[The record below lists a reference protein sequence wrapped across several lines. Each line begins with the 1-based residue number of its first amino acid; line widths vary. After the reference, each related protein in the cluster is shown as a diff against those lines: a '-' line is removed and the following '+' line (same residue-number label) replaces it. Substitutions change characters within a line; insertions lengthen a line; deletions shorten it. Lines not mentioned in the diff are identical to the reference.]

1 MNLYKLMLFLI
12 MKPKLFNKTGFAMFA
27 YFLLILISLTV
38 SLQAQIAN
46 VVPEKTLLLN
56 QKVTNLGDVA
66 NVYVDDF
73 FNYYVLSKDNKNI
86 NIFNSSGD
94 FVKKIPSDNNTKLFD
109 TPVDICVQKNGK
121 IAVLDRGLK
130 RIIIVNQDGER
141 QSVFGNSGSNLGNLD
156 NPSQIEFDAYGNFY
170 VFDKGNKTVIKFN
183 KQGLYRGAISAK
195 NCIAFAV
202 GLDQNIHL
210 LTKADQGFLVQ
221 VYYPNFTIKTQ
232 FLIRNLSEPT
242 DFLINKF
249 NQYYIVDTELCSV
262 FQYDSTGVP
271 TGVKIGI
278 KGNSGSVG
286 TFSEPT
292 IICNQYVDDSNDK
305 VYIFDEKFSS
315 IQSFNV
321 NFKQMQFKPAVPMVK
336 MDVEFVESQKTDPY
350 KYLFIDN
357 DVFYYILNDNTLLAK
372 KGSEEIFRLNT
383 QAQKQK
389 GINLSEPIALTVFN
403 NKVYIVDNDDDKVVV
418 IDSKNGFNLSQF
430 GESGSNEGQLNSP
443 NDIVADNNGK
453 IYVSDYKN
461 SRVNV
466 YNEQGMYVNKILL
479 TNNRPIK
486 LAMSK
491 LNTIF
496 ILLEDKKSI
505 FYLES
510 EKNKVESLQLAGLS
524 IDFEIGTIAS
534 IDENMLLVYDDYYG
548 VIHVFDNYKKI
559 SEFISRGENEAQMPN
574 INIIATNINNNSLFV
589 SSTKINVQKQFRL
602 LIPPAEPKDA
612 KINISNEGIADLVW
626 IGDTKRASSYLIY
639 RKKQDEKDFQ
649 LFTKVESTSLL
660 LDKPTENIMQYGVIA
675 ETKDGLQSKMSN
687 IVDDEISYLQ
697 FLKDYQPQQAIK
709 RLQELKEFNPIGI
722 VNKISLIYRE
732 LIEKYSSSSNWDMM
746 INTLGELIKVKP
758 DESSYYIELANAYK
772 TLLRYSDGIRVL
784 NDAKIRFS
792 DNLAVYQNLIRLQY
806 LNKDYVGTIAQCK
819 EALTK
824 FADNEKIMQSL
835 AEAYL
840 SNNQKEEA
848 LQVYRDLSFKT
859 GKEQYFISAG
869 KILVNL
875 GRMDEAIMVYTQ
887 AQNTGNAGS
896 ELNAAL
902 AEAYIA
908 KGMNSDAILQIE
920 KSILVDKTNPRY
932 FYILGLAHSNNRN
945 KQNAITAFEK
955 AVSLDSTQAEYY
967 LALGK
972 DYEIIN
978 KIANAQVAYEKA
990 YKLNA
995 SNWEVLYRLGK
1006 IYLDLKKYDQ
1016 SCKLLVDA
1024 NKLLP
1029 ENKEIKDFL
1038 DKAMLTREKYNAKRD
1053 PIEIDNISITSLF
1066 PSLFN
1071 YYKTNQIGS
1080 LTIFNTKNEP
1090 FDDIRI
1096 EITSPELL
1104 DEPAVTV
1111 VPMIIPMDFKEV
1123 LVYARLK
1130 DAIIKKSIDGPKD
1143 YNVNI
1148 AITYKYK
1155 EKEQRLTQKTTVKVY
1170 SLNSISWEDK
1180 KRIASFISANDE
1192 NVRSFI
1198 TGGIIAKFSDI
1209 PLAFP
1214 KIPKPILQT
1223 AMVWEYFRSLGI
1235 TYVQDPNSSYQAV
1248 SESNVIDYVQF
1259 ASQTI
1264 DRKTGDCDDL
1274 VTLMCSSLESIGIN
1288 TAVVDVPGHVFMA
1301 FDTGL
1306 TPDKLLESGINEN
1319 MLIIRNNTVWLPL
1332 ETTVIGKNS
1341 FIESWEVANKRYN
1354 ETLKST
1360 QRLELIEI
1368 RNAVITYPPL
1378 IYPGGAIG
1386 LNTLPNYQAIG
1397 EKVKED
1403 LTKFMSNTS
1412 QNLEVEL
1419 LAILEKY
1426 PKNIHVANKLGLY
1439 YARNGKFQLAEVQ
1452 FLNVLVEKKTD
1463 MAALINLGNVYY
1475 IQKNYDKAESYF
1487 TRAILLDENN
1497 TGLLVNM
1504 AKLYLAMGKQVK
1516 AKEYF
1521 AKAEKLNPEIVKQY
1535 PDIIKRFN

>member
-1 MNLYKLMLFLI
+1 
-12 MKPKLFNKTGFAMFA
+12 MFA
-27 YFLLILISLTV
+27 YILLILMSL
-38 SLQAQIAN
+38 SICLHAQIAN

-66 NVYVDDF
+66 NIFVDDF
-73 FNYYVLSKDNKNI
+73 LNYYVLSKDNKSI
-86 NIFNSSGD
+86 NIFNSAGD
-94 FVKKIPSDNNTKLFD
+94 LVKKIPSDNNTKLFD
-109 TPVDICVQKNGK
+109 DPIDLCVQKNGK
-121 IAVLDRGLK
+121 IAVLDKGFK
-130 RIIIVNQDGER
+130 RIIVVNQDGEK
-141 QSVFGNSGSNLGNLD
+141 QGVFGNSGSNLGNLD
-156 NPSQIEFDAYGNFY
+156 NPAQIEFDAYGNY
-170 VFDKGNKTVIKFN
+170 YIFDKGNRTVIKFN
-183 KQGLYRGAISAK
+183 KQGLYRGAIAAK
-195 NCIAFAV
+195 NCIAFTV
-202 GLDQNIHL
+202 GLDQNLHL
-210 LTKADQGFLVQ
+210 LTKADQGFLIQ
-221 VYYPNFTIKTQ
+221 VYYPNFTIKKQ
-232 FLIRNLSEPT
+232 LPIRNITEPT
-242 DFLINKF
+242 DFIINKF
-249 NQYYIVDTELCSV
+249 NQYYISDAELCSV
-262 FQYDSTGVP
+262 FHYDSSGMP
-271 TGVKIGI
+271 TGIKIGI

-286 TFSEPT
+286 TFSEPS
-292 IICNQYVDDSNDK
+292 IICNQYLDDTNDK
-305 VYIFDEKFSS
+305 IYIFDEKFSS

-321 NFKQMQFKPAVPMVK
+321 TFKQEQVKPIIPLVK
-336 MDVEFVESQKTDPY
+336 MDVEFVESQKTDLY
-350 KYLFIDN
+350 RFLYVKD
-357 DVFYYILNDNTLLAK
+357 DVFYYILDDYTLLAK
-372 KGSEEIFRLNT
+372 RGSEEIFRLT
-383 QAQKQK
+383 KEGQKQK
-389 GINLSEPIALTVFN
+389 GINLSEPVALTVYN
-403 NKVYIVDNDDDKVVV
+403 KKVYVVDNDDDKVVV
-418 IDSKNGFNLSQF
+418 IDATNGFNLSQF
-430 GESGSNEGQLNSP
+430 GESGSNEGQLNTP
-443 NDIVADNNGK
+443 NDIVSDNNGK

-461 SRVNV
+461 NRVNV
-466 YNEQGMYVNKILL
+466 YNEQGMYLNKILL

-486 LAMSK
+486 LTISK
-491 LNTIF
+491 LNTLF
-496 ILLEDKKSI
+496 ILLEDKKTI
-505 FYLES
+505 FYLEN
-510 EKNKVESLQLAGLS
+510 EKNKIESLPLAGLS
-524 IDFEIGTIAS
+524 IDYEIGTISS

-559 SEFISRGENEAQMPN
+559 AEFLSRGENEAQMPT
-574 INIIATNINNNSLFV
+574 ISTIASNMNYNTLFV
-589 SSTKINVQKQFRL
+589 NSSKINFQKQFRL
-602 LIPPAEPKDA
+602 LIPPAEPKDV
-612 KINISNEGIADLVW
+612 KINVSNDGLVELAW
-626 IGDTKRASSYLIY
+626 IGDEKRASGYLIY

-649 LFTKVESTSLL
+649 LFTKVENTKLL
-660 LDKPTENIMQYGVIA
+660 LDKPTESIFEYAVVA
-675 ETKDGLQSKMSN
+675 ETRDGLQSKISSSTL
-687 IVDDEISYLQ
+687 DEMSYLL

-709 RLQELKEFNPIGI
+709 RLEELKSLNPTGI
-722 VNKISLIYRE
+722 INRISLIYRE

-746 INTLGELIKVKP
+746 VNTLSELIKVKP
-758 DESSYYIELANAYK
+758 DESSTYIELANTYK
-772 TLLRYSDGIRVL
+772 TLLRFSDGIRVL

-792 DNLAVYQNLIRLQY
+792 DNLTIYQNLIRLQY

-824 FADNEKIMQSL
+824 FSDNEKIMQSL
-835 AEAYL
+835 ADAYM

-848 LQVYRDLSFKT
+848 LQVYRDLSFKA

-869 KILVNL
+869 RILVSL

-887 AQNTGNAGS
+887 AQNTGIAGS

-908 KGMNSDAILQIE
+908 KGLNSDAILQIE
-920 KSILVDKTNPRY
+920 KSILVDKANPKY
-932 FYILGLAHSNNRN
+932 LYILGLAHSNNRN
-945 KQNAITAFEK
+945 KQNAIDAFEK

-978 KIANAQVAYEKA
+978 KTANAQLAYEKA

-995 SNWEVLYRLGK
+995 SNWEVLYRLGR

-1016 SCKLLVDA
+1016 SCKFLTDA
-1024 NKLLP
+1024 NRLLP

-1038 DKAMLTREKYNAKRD
+1038 DKALVTREKYNAKRD
-1053 PIEIDNISITSLF
+1053 PIEIEKISFTSLF
-1066 PSLFN
+1066 PTLFN

-1080 LTIFNTKNEP
+1080 ITIFNTKNEP
-1090 FDDIRI
+1090 FDDIKI
-1096 EITSPELL
+1096 EVSSPELFE
-1104 DEPAVTV
+1104 EPAITV
-1111 VPMIIPMDFKEV
+1111 VPMLIPMDFKEV
-1123 LVYARLK
+1123 FIYAKIK
-1130 DAIIKKSIDGPKD
+1130 DAIIKKSIEGNKD
-1143 YNVNI
+1143 YNINI
-1148 AITYKYK
+1148 TISYNYK
-1155 EKEQRLTQKTTVKVY
+1155 EKEQKLTQKNTIKVY

-1198 TGGIIAKFSDI
+1198 TGGIIAKFTDI

-1214 KIPKPILQT
+1214 KVPKPILQT

-1235 TYVQDPNSSYQAV
+1235 TYVQDPNTSYQAV

-1274 VTLMCSSLESIGIN
+1274 VTLMCTSLESIGIN
-1288 TAVVDVPGHVFMA
+1288 TAVIDVPGHVFMA

-1332 ETTVIGKNS
+1332 ETTVIGKNT
-1341 FIESWEVANKRYN
+1341 FNESWEVANKRYN

-1360 QRLELIEI
+1360 QRLELIDI

-1378 IYPGGAIG
+1378 IYPGGSIG
-1386 LNTLPNYQAIG
+1386 LNTIPNYQAIG
-1397 EKVKED
+1397 EKIKED
-1403 LTKFMSNTS
+1403 MTKFMSNTS

-1426 PKNIHVANKLGLY
+1426 PKNIYVANKLGLY
-1439 YARNGKFQLAEVQ
+1439 YARNGKYQLAEVQ

-1463 MAALINLGNVYY
+1463 ISALINLGNVYY

-1497 TGLLVNM
+1497 TGLLVNL

-1521 AKAEKLNPEIVKQY
+1521 AKAEKLNPEIIKQY
-1535 PDIIKRFN
+1535 PEILKRFN